1 MTEAT
6 LDRREMLMEYKGYTA
21 AVSFDHDLEVFTGH
35 VVDLHDEL
43 YFEGRSVAEL
53 LSSFHASVDDYLAF
67 CAEQGRPP
75 AKPYSGRILV
85 RTTPDI
91 HRAVAVAA
99 AREGTSMNEW
109 AERTLAKGAGLSQE

>member
-1 MTEAT
+1 MTEAN

-21 AVSFDHDLEVFTGH
+21 AVSFDHDLDVFTGH

-43 YFEGRSVAEL
+43 YFEGGSVAKL
-53 LSSFHASVDDYLAF
+53 RSSFHAAVDDYLAF

-109 AERTLAKGAGLSQE
+109 AERVFAKAAGVG